1 MNFLKKLFNK
11 KKNPKFWVQGNCN
24 IDEASTFHGCSSAQ
38 EYCTIKNAD
47 VGRYVSMADF
57 VSIGVE
63 EPDFDKISTSSFI
76 NGKSKLNRTTVKND
90 VWFGVDTLVKNGV
103 TIGNGAVIGS
113 NSYVREDVPDFA
125 IVGGNPAKIIRYRF
139 NEETREK
146 ILNSKYWEKDPIEAK
161 EIVTQLQNEYDLKKE
176 NHQ

>member
-11 KKNPKFWVQGNCN
+11 KQSINFWVQGNCN
-24 IDEASTFHGCSSAQ
+24 IDENSTFNGCSTAQ

-57 VSIGVE
+57 VSVGIE

-76 NGKSKLNRTTVKND
+76 NGKTELKRTTIKND
-90 VWFGVDTLVKNGV
+90 VWIGVDSMIKNGV
-103 TIGNGAVIGS
+103 TIGNGVVVGS

-139 NEETREK
+139 DEQTRQN
-146 ILNSKYWEKDPIEAK
+146 ILNSKYWEKDPEEAK
-161 EIVTQLQNEYDLKKE
+161 KIVADLQKEYNSKKE
-176 NHQ
+176 QQ